1 MRAVSNTSP
10 LSNLAIIGRLELLE
24 KQFQRIVIPDAVED
38 ELRLLPNRTARESL
52 DLAKS
57 AGWIEVV
64 RPSNQV
70 LIESLRSCLHLGE
83 AAAIAL
89 ATETK
94 PDLLLIDERE
104 GRQAAHRL
112 GIEVKGVLGI
122 LLRAKFCGD
131 LSAIRPEIESLETKA
146 GFRIAPSLR
155 QKVLQ
160 SAGE

>member
-24 KQFQRIVIPDAVED
+24 RQFQRIVIPDAVED
-38 ELRLLPNRTARESL
+38 ELRLLPNKTARESL
-52 DLAKS
+52 DRAKT
-57 AGWIEVV
+57 AGWIEVAH
-64 RPSNQV
+64 PNNHA

-122 LLRAKFCGD
+122 LLRAKFAGD
-131 LSAIRPEIESLETKA
+131 LPAIRPEIESLETKA
-146 GFRIAPSLR
+146 GFRIAPALR
-155 QKVLQ
+155 QKILQ
-160 SAGE
+160 AAEE